1 MTPPILNEVEDDSGR
16 QQTGEVE
23 YELEESA
30 TDQIQKKNK
39 DSDDDGEEDTETGE
53 CEENNESEFT
63 KPTINQIRKDKKETT
78 ISYSE
83 KINDK
88 EFEQMYDELNELNS
102 GMKTLKHSY
111 GSIIKS
117 LCAIQNRRTKKKI
130 QREMQKREGKLSF
143 LATLSTCD
151 VADLKSRSCLEQS
164 EKYDIERFINPM
176 TREETFNALFDEI
189 EEVRKCTEHLRIN
202 FFDPRGRFLRDKYD
216 EQEEYRLNR
225 SKFNEIRLWIKKLA
239 TVVDEIVRNY
249 NDDLLNL
256 FRL

>member
-30 TDQIQKKNK
+30 TEKKKKKNK

-88 EFEQMYDELNELNS
+88 EFEQMYDEVL
-102 GMKTLKHSY
+102 Y
-111 GSIIKS
+111 
-117 LCAIQNRRTKKKI
+117 
-130 QREMQKREGKLSF
+130 
-143 LATLSTCD
+143 
-151 VADLKSRSCLEQS
+151 
-164 EKYDIERFINPM
+164 Y
-176 TREETFNALFDEI
+176 
-189 EEVRKCTEHLRIN
+189 
-202 FFDPRGRFLRDKYD
+202 
-216 EQEEYRLNR
+216 
-225 SKFNEIRLWIKKLA
+225 
-239 TVVDEIVRNY
+239 
-249 NDDLLNL
+249 
-256 FRL
+256 